1 MESVT
6 PEKFEYLP
14 EDLET
19 IKGFFKSDYF
29 IGGLAPETVDW
40 FYLLDEEYTNVL
52 NYCMDN

>member
-6 PEKFEYLP
+6 LEKFEYLP

-19 IKGFFKSDYF
+19 IKSFMKSNYF
-29 IGGLAPETVDW
+29 IGALPSLSW
-40 FYLLDEEYTNVL
+40 FDLLDEEYTNVL